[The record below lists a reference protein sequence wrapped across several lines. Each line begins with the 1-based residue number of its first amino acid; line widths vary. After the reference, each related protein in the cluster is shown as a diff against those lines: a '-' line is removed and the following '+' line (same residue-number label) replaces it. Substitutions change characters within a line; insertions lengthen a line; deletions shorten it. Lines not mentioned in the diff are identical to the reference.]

1 MSSILSDRPI
11 ISTITSI
18 TNRRISNVQTL
29 SKTLIDNVQ
38 TNMSTR
44 INAIGSLAHRTPT
57 SGQGLGILQGLTSGQ
72 GLGILQGL
80 KAQIGGFLMQLQYPQ
95 YVQGQV
101 QVPGQPVI
109 RQVPVTQIGQGK
121 GTAVTVV
128 QPAPTIV
135 TLPVQ
140 SI

>member
-11 ISTITSI
+11 ISTITAI

-44 INAIGSLAHRTPT
+44 INAIESLAHRTPT
-57 SGQGLGILQGLTSGQ
+57 TGQGLGI
-72 GLGILQGL
+72 IQGL
-80 KAQIGGFLMQLQYPQ
+80 KAQLGGFLMQLQYPQ

-109 RQVPVTQIGQGK
+109 QQVPVTQVGQGK
-121 GTAVTVV
+121 STAVTVV

>member
-29 SKTLIDNVQ
+29 SKTIIDNVQ

-44 INAIGSLAHRTPT
+44 INAIESLAHRTPT
-57 SGQGLGILQGLTSGQ
+57 SGQGLGILQGLKQ
-72 GLGILQGL
+72 
-80 KAQIGGFLMQLQYPQ
+80 QIGGFLMQLQYPQ

-109 RQVPVTQIGQGK
+109 QQVPVTQIGQGK

>member
-44 INAIGSLAHRTPT
+44 INAIESLAHRAPT
-57 SGQGLGILQGLTSGQ
+57 SGQGLGILH
-72 GLGILQGL
+72 GL
-80 KAQIGGFLMQLQYPQ
+80 KQQIGGFLMQLQYPQ

-109 RQVPVTQIGQGK
+109 HQVPVTQIGQGK